1 MKFWKL
7 ASITTVLVLSTS
19 VNAAT
24 IVDTASLTAMPFY
37 TLGNFTEDQDPLGQS
52 FVLDQSYE
60 NLMVGGVLQ
69 DVNAFLN
76 PTFDINISLVR
87 GAGTSGTLL
96 GSKTVTLEDGFSG
109 LYMED
114 FSFIGSL
121 SAGTYSLLFSSGA
134 TGRGSLR
141 FVENNP
147 YELGSAY
154 NELGVFD
161 PLNIL
166 GQNMDI
172 DAAIRIT
179 GDVSAVPIPAAVWL
193 FGSGL
198 FGLIGFTRRK
208 KV

>member
-1 MKFWKL
+1 MKFRKL
-7 ASITTVLVLSTS
+7 AASTALVLSAN

-24 IVDTASLTAMPFY
+24 IIDTVGLTTTPSY
-37 TLGNFTEDQDPLGQS
+37 TLGNLTEDQDPLGQS

-60 NLMVGGVLQ
+60 NLIIGGVLH
-69 DVNAFLN
+69 DVNAHLN
-76 PTFDINISLVR
+76 PTFDINISLVS

-96 GSKTVTLEDGFSG
+96 GSKTVTLTDGFSG

-121 SAGTYSLLFSSGA
+121 SAGTYSVLFSSGG
-134 TGRGSLR
+134 TGRGSLS

-154 NELGVFD
+154 NDFGVFD
-161 PLNIL
+161 PSNIL
-166 GQNMDI
+166 GQSMDI
-172 DAAIRIT
+172 DAAVRIT
-179 GDVSAVPIPAAVWL
+179 GDVSPVPIPAAVWL

-198 FGLIGFTRRK
+198 IGLAGFAHRK
-208 KV
+208 KA